1 MNYILFWAIK
11 VIHFDLVKNNVAAL
25 KNERL
30 AKIWNLGKWTANA
43 YLQTAVCGLRFAVRG
58 LKVSD
63 REIKLRVYAKR

>member
-11 VIHFDLVKNNVAAL
+11 VIHVDLVKNNVAAL

-30 AKIWNLGKWTANA
+30 AKIWNLGNVNCKRVPAN
-43 YLQTAVCGLRFAVRG
+43 CSLRFAVRG

>member
-30 AKIWNLGKWTANA
+30 AKIWNLGNVNCKRVSANCSF
-43 YLQTAVCGLRFAVRG
+43 AVCGL
-58 LKVSD
+58 KVSN
-63 REIKLRVYAKR
+63 REIKIRVYAKR

>member
-30 AKIWNLGKWTANA
+30 AKIWNLGNVNCKRVPAN
-43 YLQTAVCGLRFAVRG
+43 CSLRFAVRG
-58 LKVSD
+58 LIVSK
-63 REIKLRVYAKR
+63 REIKIRVYAKR

>member
-43 YLQTAVCGLRFAVRG
+43 YLQTGFAVRG